1 MLESSTL
8 RTSLVAGLLAAA
20 TSAAGAAELTPV
32 AGTSA
37 EPPAPWHVVGLPVAG
52 KPLTRFTVAESA
64 GRRALRVE
72 AESSYANL
80 VHPIEPPATGL
91 KHLAWQ
97 WRVELLNEAADLR
110 EKQGDDATLKVCVSF
125 DLPADDVPLFERP
138 GLALA
143 RSRSSEPVPNATI
156 CYVWDDK
163 LPIGTTLDNPFTRR
177 IRYVVVESGNAGATE
192 WHAERR
198 DVAADFVRLFGKE
211 SATVPAVTEVLVGA
225 DADNTKGHSIGFVT
239 GLTLTP

>member
-1 MLESSTL
+1 MTRSRTL
-8 RTSLVAGLLAAA
+8 CPFIVALLAVGSA
-20 TSAAGAAELTPV
+20 TAAELTPV
-32 AGTSA
+32 AGPSA

-52 KPLTRFTVAESA
+52 KPLTRFSVEESA

-80 VHPIEPPATGL
+80 VHPITPPATDL

-97 WRVELLNEAADLR
+97 WRVELLNDAADLR
-110 EKQGDDATLKVCVSF
+110 QKQGDDVTLKVCVGF
-125 DLPADDVPLFERP
+125 DLPSDAVPLLERP
-138 GLALA
+138 GLAVA

-156 CYVWDDK
+156 CYVWDNK
-163 LPIGTTLDNPFTRR
+163 LPIGTTLDNAFTRR
-177 IRYVVVESGNAGATE
+177 IRYVVVQSGDAGARE

-211 SATVPAVTEVLVGA
+211 SATVPAIVDVLVGA

-239 GLTLTP
+239 GVTLTP

>member
-1 MLESSTL
+1 MPSLKTL
-8 RTSLVAGLLAAA
+8 RASTVALLLVASTG
-20 TSAAGAAELTPV
+20 AAGAADLTPV
-32 AGTSA
+32 AGPSA

-52 KPLTRFTVAESA
+52 KPLTRFTVEESA

-80 VHPIEPPATGL
+80 VHPLSPPVTDR

-97 WRVELLNEAADLR
+97 WRVELLNQAADLH
-110 EKQGDDATLKVCVSF
+110 EKQGDDATLKVCVAF
-125 DLPADDVPLFERP
+125 DLAADAVPLLERP
-138 GLALA
+138 ALAVA

-163 LPIGTTLDNPFTRR
+163 LPIGTTLDSAFTRR
-177 IRYVVVESGNAGATE
+177 VRYVVVESGDTGARD
-192 WHAERR
+192 WHEEKR

-211 SATVPAVTEVLVGA
+211 SAAVPAIVDVLIGA

-239 GLTLTP
+239 GVVLTP